1 MRTLNRMGYRFS
13 QCRDERQVL
22 DLDLTKRLKFAKQSK
37 WLPCNFRQEGVG
49 FYLDG
54 TVFFVFF
61 NNIFTSNAHNNRQI
75 IKNYNN

>member
-1 MRTLNRMGYRFS
+1 MRTLNRMEYRFS

-22 DLDLTKRLKFAKQSK
+22 DLDLTKRLKFAKQPK

-54 TVFFVFF
+54 TFSFVFF
-61 NNIFTSNAHNNRQI
+61 IIYKYTSNTHNN
-75 IKNYNN
+75 